1 MKVQKF
7 DIYFVELF
15 GFSSYEVKVEVCNS
29 EKCGIVIFQN
39 WIQFPPDESFIF
51 CREVKVEVAN

>member
-15 GFSSYEVKVEVCNS
+15 GFSSYKVKVEDFNL
-29 EKCGIVIFQN
+29 EKCESIVFQN
-39 WIQFPPDESFIF
+39 WIQFPSDESFKFYILP
-51 CREVKVEVAN
+51 RGKS